1 MDITRKEYEENY
13 DDRLSSYKNEYVDNT
28 PKSFLEIEL
37 NSYNE
42 YYNSLKKISH
52 FIKTSPKNNLGLFP
66 ITSEIGWELKIIN
79 EQVYKEIITIKK
91 HKQEEDD
98 FEHLLYP
105 GERASSIEIN
115 TDNLNNRILSA
126 KRILDCINEKIE
138 VSENSSAPEKPK
150 YIDMSESDRDK
161 HEDPTDKDEN
171 DYTKSTIE
179 DCLYDIKDHIDS
191 EQYETLVDTLYY
203 YFTTGQFTKLKKKI
217 MFKRVNKK
225 KVGWALK
232 EAYINLKTDKL
243 SIEYF
248 EFAKENIS
256 LFEKEQI
263 ESENFRQSKFYKY
276 FTTNPNK

>member
-1 MDITRKEYEENY
+1 MEV
-13 DDRLSSYKNEYVDNT
+13 LSKTLKNYKNTYANRLAKYLDNYEDNSELLFLQRELKSCAETLETLNTYKANSKTFGFITLKDHFDISILENLGFNLEKVDNH
-28 PKSFLEIEL
+28 
-37 NSYNE
+37 
-42 YYNSLKKISH
+42 ISSM
-52 FIKTSPKNNLGLFP
+52 IL
-66 ITSEIGWELKIIN
+66 IM
-79 EQVYKEIITIKK
+79 
-91 HKQEEDD
+91 D
-98 FEHLLYP
+98 F
-105 GERASSIEIN
+105 
-115 TDNLNNRILSA
+115 
-126 KRILDCINEKIE
+126 INEKIQK
-138 VSENSSAPEKPK
+138 SKNSSATEKPK